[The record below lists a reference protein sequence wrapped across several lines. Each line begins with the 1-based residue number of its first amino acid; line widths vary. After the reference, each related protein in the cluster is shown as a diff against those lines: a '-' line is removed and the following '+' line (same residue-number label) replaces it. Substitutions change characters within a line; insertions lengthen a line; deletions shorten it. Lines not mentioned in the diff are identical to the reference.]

1 MVRYNMVMLTDLG
14 VPNDIVKKY
23 SKQIAEEDM
32 LQSDIFILLPN
43 KLVTNNNNKDKVYAK
58 WHNNNS

>member
-1 MVRYNMVMLTDLG
+1 MIMLTELG
-14 VPNDIVKKY
+14 IPEDIVKKY

-43 KLVTNNNNKDKVYAK
+43 KLVTHNNNKEKVYAT
-58 WHNNNS
+58 WHSNNS